1 MQRRQKGLSDRDR
14 ERYLRQLPLVGEEGQ
29 KRLLDASVCIVGA
42 GGLGCPVSLYLA
54 AAGTG
59 YIRIV
64 DCDIVSRSNL
74 NRQVI
79 YGEGDIGKS
88 KAGVAAEKV
97 GTLNPDIVIEPME
110 VSLSGD
116 NGSTVAD
123 GVDIIV
129 DALDNY
135 PARYL
140 LNKIALEKDIP
151 LVHAAVTG
159 YFGQLLTV
167 LPGRSACLR
176 CAVPHPPDITTSP
189 PVIGVTAGIM
199 GCMQAG
205 ETLRILLGDE
215 PIARDALMVWDGK
228 AGCWEKICISRDPEC
243 PGCGSWRN
251 NG

>member
-1 MQRRQKGLSDRDR
+1 MQRKEEGLSYRDR

-29 KRLLDASVCIVGA
+29 KRLLEASVCIAGA

-54 AAGTG
+54 AAGIG
-59 YIRIV
+59 YLRIV

-74 NRQVI
+74 NRQVL
-79 YGEGDIGKS
+79 YGERDIGKS

-97 GTLNPDIVIEPME
+97 RSLNPDIMVEPVE
-110 VSLSGD
+110 VFLSGD
-116 NGSTVAD
+116 TVSTVTD
-123 GVDIIV
+123 GVDLIV

-140 LNKIALEKDIP
+140 LNKIALEKGIP

-159 YFGQLLTV
+159 YFGQMLTV

-176 CAVPHPPDITTSP
+176 CAVPYPPEATPSP

-205 ETLRILLGDE
+205 ETLRVLFGDE
-215 PIARDALMVWDGK
+215 PIASDALMVWDGK
-228 AGCWEKICISRDPEC
+228 AGTWERICISRDPEC
-243 PGCGSWRN
+243 PGCGSGRI

>member
-1 MQRRQKGLSDRDR
+1 M
-14 ERYLRQLPLVGEEGQ
+14 
-29 KRLLDASVCIVGA
+29 DASVCIVGA
-42 GGLGCPVSLYLA
+42 GGLGCPAALYLA
-54 AAGTG
+54 AAGIG

-74 NRQVI
+74 NRQVL
-79 YGEGDIGKS
+79 YGDGDIGRS
-88 KAGVAAEKV
+88 KAGVAAERI
-97 GTLNPDIVIEPME
+97 GILNPDITVEPLE

-116 NGSTVAD
+116 SAFTVAD

-135 PARYL
+135 AARYL
-140 LNKIALEKDIP
+140 LNEIALAKDIP

-159 YFGQLLTV
+159 YFGQMLTV

-176 CAVPHPPDITTSP
+176 CAIPHPPESTAPP

-215 PIARDALMVWDGK
+215 PAARDALMVWDGK
-228 AGCWEKICISRDPEC
+228 TASWEKICISRDPEC
-243 PGCGSWRN
+243 AGCGSGTK